1 MFLNSVNI
9 MRFSFQLSYIWDFA
23 GKRCTRNKKTI
34 KTKVSALKMYIFITC
49 TEEVFNRTCGNKIIG
64 IISKI
69 DRELL
74 LIKLVRSPLDFFII
88 YF

>member
-1 MFLNSVNI
+1 
-9 MRFSFQLSYIWDFA
+9 
-23 GKRCTRNKKTI
+23 
-34 KTKVSALKMYIFITC
+34 MYIFITC

-74 LIKLVRSPLDFFII
+74 LIKLVRSPLDFFYNLLLVYVEISRL
-88 YF
+88 